1 MSWILDGLVLG
12 MVQGIS
18 EWLPISS
25 KTQIML
31 VSTYL
36 LGLSFGAAYAF
47 GLFLEFATLAAAVIY
62 FRREVWGVLKAL
74 ALRGSEEDRLL
85 LKYLVVVTLITGVV
99 AAPIYLYF
107 SSLSGPVVGIPMVV
121 LGLVLISDGFLI
133 RKARERYVPKRGLAN
148 LKMRDLVVIG
158 IAQGLAAFPGVSR
171 SGITVS
177 AMLLLGLKPKE
188 AFRLSFLALI
198 PAALGASVLPLLVSK
213 SKIASA
219 ISLATPQGIALAAVV
234 ATVVSLLLIDFLL
247 KLASSGRA
255 ASLAFALGAIA
266 IVGGILGTIAG
277 YG

>member
-1 MSWILDGLVLG
+1 MSWALDGLALG
-12 MVQGIS
+12 LVQGIS

-36 LGLSFGAAYAF
+36 LGLSFGVAYSF

-74 ALRGSEEDRLL
+74 ALRGSEEDKLL

-107 SSLSGPVVGIPMVV
+107 SSLSGPVVGVPMIL
-121 LGLVLISDGFLI
+121 LGLVLMADGLLI
-133 RKARERYVPKRGLAN
+133 YKSRERYTPRKGLADLN
-148 LKMRDLVVIG
+148 ARDLILIG
-158 IAQGLAAFPGVSR
+158 IAQGLAALPGVSR

-177 AMLLLGLKPKE
+177 AMLLLGLKPRE

-198 PAALGASVLPLLVSK
+198 PAALGASVLPLLASK

-234 ATVVSLLLIDFLL
+234 ATVVSIFLIDALL
-247 KLASSGRA
+247 RLASSRRVVP
-255 ASLAFALGAIA
+255 LVLALGAIA
-266 IVGGILGTIAG
+266 IAGGVLGVFAG